1 MTGRTDCAPRLLT
14 ASSTLGG
21 MPRFALGSSD
31 DSDTKLITYVTP
43 RLCTMHGNNSRI
55 ILLLIIDQL
64 DAFIE
69 GDSTGSL

>member
-1 MTGRTDCAPRLLT
+1 MTGRTDCARRLLT
-14 ASSTLGG
+14 ASSTLGD
-21 MPRFALGSSD
+21 MARFALGRSD
-31 DSDTKLITYVTP
+31 DSDTKLITHVSPTI
-43 RLCTMHGNNSRI
+43 CIMHENNSRI